1 MSTYATE
8 LAPEIA
14 RESAHRKRPEVN
26 SIISSLPEQ
35 PGISWVG
42 SPERVAGL
50 IEVFSDCNIKWWN
63 PCPVN
68 AIATGLLHATRQ
80 PESPASEVSAACL
93 NYLRNTTPES
103 LPDIW
108 LGPLLG
114 AVADAGE
121 SYFSAAQQDFD
132 AQDIVSGAA
141 NLSLAVNC
149 AIIGQAAIRGWPHA
163 DADADINTI
172 VGLASGRLPTSITEF
187 NDIIDAMPDHQLDLN
202 SAYSA
207 TAAVLDVARYGYF
220 HDFGYTPERATKMAR
235 HAFEMVSRTRATV
248 S

>member
-26 SIISSLPEQ
+26 SIISRLPKQ
-35 PGISWVG
+35 PGLSFIG
-42 SPERVAGL
+42 SSERVTEL
-50 IEVFSDCNIKWWN
+50 IQAFSDHDVKRWN
-63 PCPVN
+63 PHPVN

-141 NLSLAVNC
+141 NLSRAVNC
-149 AIIGQAAIRGWPHA
+149 AIIGQAAIRGWPH
-163 DADADINTI
+163 ADADINTI

-187 NDIIDAMPDHQLDLN
+187 NEIIDAMPDHQLDLN

-220 HDFGYTPERATKMAR
+220 HDFGYTPERATEMAR